1 MPMDVP
7 VYILQLCT
15 IKKGKS
21 YNGKLS
27 DTQTSE
33 MIVQARKAPA
43 ELEQAIMDRVRILL
57 TKK

>member
-1 MPMDVP
+1 MDVP